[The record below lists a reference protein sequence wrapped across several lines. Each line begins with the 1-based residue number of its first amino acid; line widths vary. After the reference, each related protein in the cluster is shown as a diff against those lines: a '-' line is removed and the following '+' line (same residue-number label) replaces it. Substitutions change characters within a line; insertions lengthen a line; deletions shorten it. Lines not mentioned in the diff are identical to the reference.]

1 MYRQTVRLTS
11 HFTEVYDLPG
21 CSEALLRSVTQ
32 IPRNRFWDR
41 GISNRNWL
49 TQKGSSA
56 GKQIPKISLLNS
68 LIPNGGFSGHET
80 FTMGQIQPF
89 Q

>member
-11 HFTEVYDLPG
+11 HVTEVYDLPG

-41 GISNRNWL
+41 GIRNAIESQL
-49 TQKGSSA
+49 A
-56 GKQIPKISLLNS
+56 
-68 LIPNGGFSGHET
+68 ET
-80 FTMGQIQPF
+80 EGIKC
-89 Q
+89 